1 MKRAYIA
8 KALLRGAYPVIAME
22 TRRRIVQPV
31 SSRQWQI
38 AKIVLQSTSLVF
50 CIIVIGVSVGKTW
63 EGDYGVGI
71 LTVPVT
77 AATAAWTIA
86 EFVTLFIRKR
96 RGSPGRGIHPG
107 AHVGVQLIIF
117 LAMIYVLFYS
127 CMLWRSVQNSIIRCN
142 EWERDPKDPDW
153 VIENYSEI
161 DWRTNSIYTM
171 SYYCPERNRILVN
184 SKSFQSAVQALI
196 AFCGLLWAIHFSLFV
211 RACVETQRG
220 NRIRPAAVVYPPPV
234 WPAQYGV
241 NYPPNSY
248 PRGGPGPAPMKSS
261 YYG

>member
-1 MKRAYIA
+1 M
-8 KALLRGAYPVIAME
+8 
-22 TRRRIVQPV
+22 
-31 SSRQWQI
+31 
-38 AKIVLQSTSLVF
+38 LQSTSLVF

-196 AFCGLLWAIHFSLFV
+196 AFCGLLW
-211 RACVETQRG
+211 
-220 NRIRPAAVVYPPPV
+220 
-234 WPAQYGV
+234 
-241 NYPPNSY
+241 
-248 PRGGPGPAPMKSS
+248 
-261 YYG
+261 